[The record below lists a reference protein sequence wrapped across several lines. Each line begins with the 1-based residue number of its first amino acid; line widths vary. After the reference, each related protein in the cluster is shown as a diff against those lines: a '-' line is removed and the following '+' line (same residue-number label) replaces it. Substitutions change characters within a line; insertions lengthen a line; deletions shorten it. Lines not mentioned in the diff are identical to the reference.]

1 MSSIAFSIFE
11 EYLQNG
17 TNRKFTLATDKNCV
31 WMKIYVWT
39 KDEIDLV
46 EELNILNSLLVKNGA
61 KGYDVFKV
69 CIDNLL
75 LPEKAFVFCCFFFC
89 EKKEKK

>member
-75 LPEKAFVFCCFFFC
+75 LPEKAFVFCCCFFL
-89 EKKEKK
+89 

>member
-17 TNRKFTLATDKNCV
+17 TNRKFTLTTDKNCV

-75 LPEKAFVFCCFFFC
+75 LPEKAFVFCWVFFC
-89 EKKEKK
+89 EKKGKK

>member
-1 MSSIAFSIFE
+1 MSSIAFSISE
-11 EYLQNG
+11 EYSQND

-46 EELNILNSLLVKNGA
+46 EELNILNSLLVKHGA
-61 KGYDVFKV
+61 EGYGVFKV
-69 CIDNLL
+69 CIDHLL
-75 LPEKAFVFCCFFFC
+75 LPEKAFFLC
-89 EKKEKK
+89 EKEKKKNEH

>member
-46 EELNILNSLLVKNGA
+46 EQLNILNSLLVKNGA
-61 KGYDVFKV
+61 EGYDVFKV
-69 CIDNLL
+69 CTDNLL
-75 LPEKAFVFCCFFFC
+75 LPEKAFVFWGFFV
-89 EKKEKK
+89 KKRRKK